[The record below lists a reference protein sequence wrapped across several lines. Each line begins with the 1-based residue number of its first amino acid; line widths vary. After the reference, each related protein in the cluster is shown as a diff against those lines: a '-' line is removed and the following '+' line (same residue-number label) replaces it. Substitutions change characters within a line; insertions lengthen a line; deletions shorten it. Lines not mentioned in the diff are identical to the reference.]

1 MDLFWL
7 YKILLVFTHVELLFR
22 QRNSFVEE
30 GFFQG
35 LRGKSPF
42 RFKLATSINLCNFWP
57 RLCSCLGS
65 TETSQRRA
73 HYHCL
78 FQRRFRR
85 EN

>member
-7 YKILLVFTHVELLFR
+7 YKILLVLTRVELLFR

-42 RFKLATSINLCNFWP
+42 RFKLARSVNLCKLWP
-57 RLCSCLGS
+57 RICSCLGLS
-65 TETSQRRA
+65 FICDCMTSNFF
-73 HYHCL
+73 YVSV
-78 FQRRFRR
+78 
-85 EN
+85 